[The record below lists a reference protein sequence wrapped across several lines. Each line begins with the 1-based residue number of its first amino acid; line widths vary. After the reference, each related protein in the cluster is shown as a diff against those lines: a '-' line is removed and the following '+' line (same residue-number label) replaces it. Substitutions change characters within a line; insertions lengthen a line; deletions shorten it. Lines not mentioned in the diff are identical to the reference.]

1 MSLIEDVAIIK
12 ILNPYAK
19 MLLPLNNQ
27 FVTRIMLKDVN
38 YWKKSGEKM

>member
-27 FVTRIMLKDVN
+27 FATRITLKDVN
-38 YWKKSGEKM
+38 YWEKSGEKM